1 MADDAD
7 AAGQLTAAA
16 EQDSD
21 EAEADQPMAVDAEPP
36 PGHRPPSIRWAVVA
50 GVVFVVA
57 LGGLFG
63 WLGWQAYEA
72 RQAQQQREMFLQTGR
87 QAAINLTTI
96 NAAEAD
102 ADVQRVLASAAG
114 TFHDDF
120 AARAPAFVEVV
131 KKAQSKTEGTVTAA
145 ALESESPDGARVM
158 VAVSVKT
165 SYAGAPEQQ
174 PRLWRMRIDVQKA
187 DDVAKVTNVVF
198 VP

>member
-1 MADDAD
+1 LADDAN
-7 AAGQLTAAA
+7 AAGQLSTAP
-16 EQDSD
+16 EHGY
-21 EAEADQPMAVDAEPP
+21 DAERRTVGDPEVLA
-36 PGHRPPSIRWAVVA
+36 RQRVPSIRRAVVA
-50 GVVFVVA
+50 GLIFAVA
-57 LGGLFG
+57 LGGLTG
-63 WLGWQAYEA
+63 WLGWQAREN
-72 RQAQQQREMFLQTGR
+72 RQAQQQREIFLQTGR

-96 NAAEAD
+96 DAAEVD

-120 AARAPAFVEVV
+120 AARAPVFVEVV

-145 ALESESPDGARVM
+145 ALESESPDRARVM

-174 PRLWRMRIDVQKA
+174 PRLWRMRIDVEKA
-187 DDVAKVTNVVF
+187 DDLAKVTNVVF

>member
-1 MADDAD
+1 LADDAN
-7 AAGQLTAAA
+7 AAGQLSTAPEHGYA
-16 EQDSD
+16 ERRTVGDPEVLARQR
-21 EAEADQPMAVDAEPP
+21 V
-36 PGHRPPSIRWAVVA
+36 PSIRWAVVA
-50 GVVFVVA
+50 GLIFAVA
-57 LGGLFG
+57 LGGLTG
-63 WLGWQAYEA
+63 WLGWQAREN
-72 RQAQQQREMFLQTGR
+72 RQAQQQREIFLQTGR

-96 NAAEAD
+96 DAAEVD

-120 AARAPAFVEVV
+120 AARAPVFVEVV

-145 ALESESPDGARVM
+145 ALESESPDRARVM

-174 PRLWRMRIDVQKA
+174 PRLWRMRIDVEKA
-187 DDVAKVTNVVF
+187 DDLAKVTNVVF

>member
-1 MADDAD
+1 LADDAD
-7 AAGQLTAAA
+7 ATGQLTAAA
-16 EQDSD
+16 EEGYDEPEQPIVGDS
-21 EAEADQPMAVDAEPP
+21 EVLARQRVPSMRLAV
-36 PGHRPPSIRWAVVA
+36 GA
-50 GVVFVVA
+50 GVILLVA

-63 WLGWQAYEA
+63 WLGWHAREA
-72 RQAQQQREMFLQTGR
+72 RQAQQQREIFLQTGR

-145 ALESESPDGARVM
+145 ALESESPDRARVM

>member
-1 MADDAD
+1 LADDAN
-7 AAGQLTAAA
+7 AAGQLSTAPEHGYA
-16 EQDSD
+16 ERRTVGDPEVLARQR
-21 EAEADQPMAVDAEPP
+21 V
-36 PGHRPPSIRWAVVA
+36 PSIRWAVVA
-50 GVVFVVA
+50 GLIFAVA
-57 LGGLFG
+57 LGGLTG
-63 WLGWQAYEA
+63 WLGWQAREN
-72 RQAQQQREMFLQTGR
+72 RQAQQQREIFLQTGR

-96 NAAEAD
+96 DASEVD

-120 AARAPAFVEVV
+120 AARAPVFVEVV

-145 ALESESPDGARVM
+145 ALESESPDRARVM

-174 PRLWRMRIDVQKA
+174 PRLWRMRIDVEKA
-187 DDVAKVTNVVF
+187 DDLAKVTNVVF